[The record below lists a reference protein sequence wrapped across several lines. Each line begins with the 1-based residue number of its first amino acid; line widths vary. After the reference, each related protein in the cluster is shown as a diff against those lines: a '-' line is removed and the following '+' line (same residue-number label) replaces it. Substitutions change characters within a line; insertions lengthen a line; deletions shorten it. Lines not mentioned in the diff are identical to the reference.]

1 MPGKSRDAAFLWRC
15 TRPSGA
21 PAKSEADGIVLR
33 ARAFPGDPLKVG
45 LGIVP
50 WFRAPSPPWQR
61 PFRLQLDLLYRL
73 HRCGCLRAAPPRC
86 RAAGPPGCGRIS
98 RLRLLGRSGR
108 LANCER
114 VLRHRRQAW
123 HGDRVRDENV
133 RYCLADRSKW
143 RKRPLEGRDG
153 CLQHPWLAWLGR
165 AQLKMARSSVSFSVV
180 GEGDLCALSPIQ

>member
-1 MPGKSRDAAFLWRC
+1 MPLHLEMRHSSGGV
-15 TRPSGA
+15 RPSGA
-21 PAKSEADGIVLR
+21 PAKSEADGVVLR

-61 PFRLQLDLLYRL
+61 PFWLQLDLLYRF

-86 RAAGPPGCGRIS
+86 RAAGPPGWGRIS

-114 VLRHRRQAW
+114 RLRHRRQAW
-123 HGDRVRDENV
+123 HGNRVRDENV
-133 RYCLADRSKW
+133 RYRLADRSKW

-153 CLQHPWLAWLGR
+153 CLQHRVAGFSIAPKFAFLGFFFWR
-165 AQLKMARSSVSFSVV
+165 ANERRSLPF
-180 GEGDLCALSPIQ
+180 LPLS